1 MLLFFSFFL
10 VYLGMFIDT
19 PISLQILRSEVEQN
33 YLLFIFYFFGFYIQT
48 TDQVLL
54 LNKVAASFIQYPFL
68 IILFLLAVEKLA
80 HFWLENKC
88 STSSEKTDHYQL
100 IIDVYDA
107 VQKKK
112 LKAPERGVV

>member
-1 MLLFFSFFL
+1 
-10 VYLGMFIDT
+10 
-19 PISLQILRSEVEQN
+19 
-33 YLLFIFYFFGFYIQT
+33 
-48 TDQVLL
+48 
-54 LNKVAASFIQYPFL
+54 
-68 IILFLLAVEKLA
+68 LLAVEKLA